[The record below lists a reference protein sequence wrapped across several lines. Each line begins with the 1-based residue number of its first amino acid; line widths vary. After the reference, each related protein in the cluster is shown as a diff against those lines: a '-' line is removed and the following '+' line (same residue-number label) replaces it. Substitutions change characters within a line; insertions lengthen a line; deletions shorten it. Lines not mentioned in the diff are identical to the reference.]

1 MSKIEKFL
9 YHVEEVLTR
18 EDLQEL
24 IDSGIELKHYIGF
37 EISGKLHI
45 GSGLMAAFVI
55 KDLQDAN
62 VKCNILLADWHTWIN
77 DKLGGDLKVIQKVAV
92 GYFKEA
98 IIASLKCVGADISK
112 INFILGSEFYSNN
125 DEYWQSL
132 VDISKNLT
140 LARVVKSSTIMGR
153 SEGDNQIFARLLYPP
168 MQVNDIF
175 SMGMNIAHAGMDQRK
190 AHVIARE
197 VALGLTIN
205 PLINKNGKKIK
216 PVALHHHLISGLLKP
231 PMWPVSKE
239 KLREVLSEMK
249 MSKSKPNSAV
259 FITDTEDE
267 IRTKINGAFC
277 PEGEVT
283 YNPIL
288 DWAKHLIFRGQKKEF
303 IVNRPLKWGGDITVT
318 SYDELQEK
326 FESKEIHPMDLKAK
340 IAEEIILLLKPA
352 REHFAQKDVSSK
364 YNEFIDLYEVSKQKG
379 LR

>member
-1 MSKIEKFL
+1 MSEIEKFL
-9 YHVEEVLTR
+9 CHVEEVLT
-18 EDLQEL
+18 EADLQEL
-24 IDSGIELKHYIGF
+24 IKSGIKLKHYIGF

-45 GSGLMAAFVI
+45 GSGIMTALVI
-55 KDLQDAN
+55 KDLQEAG
-62 VKCNILLADWHTWIN
+62 VECNILLADWHTWIN
-77 DKLGGDLKVIQKVAV
+77 DKLGGDMNIIQKVAV

-98 IIASLKCVGADISK
+98 IIASLKCVGADPSK
-112 INFILGSEFYSNN
+112 INFILGSEFYHHN

-140 LARVVKSSTIMGR
+140 LARVTKSSTIMGR
-153 SEGDNQIFARLLYPP
+153 AEGDNQIFARLIYPP

-205 PLINKNGKKIK
+205 PLTDKSGKKMK
-216 PVALHHHLISGLLKP
+216 PVALHHHLVSGLLKP
-231 PMWPVSKE
+231 PKWPIPKDE
-239 KLREVLSEMK
+239 LREVLSEMK

-267 IRTKINGAFC
+267 IRTKINEAFC
-277 PEGEVT
+277 PEGEVG

-288 DWAKHLIFRGQKKEF
+288 DWTKHLIFRGQNREF
-303 IVNRPLKWGGDITVT
+303 VINRPERWGGDIKVT
-318 SYDELQEK
+318 SYEELQAK
-326 FESKEIHPMDLKAK
+326 FEAKEIHPMDLKAK
-340 IAEEIILLLKPA
+340 VAEEIILLLKPA
-352 REHFAQKDVSSK
+352 REHFAQEEVNNK
-364 YNEFIDLYEVSKQKG
+364 YKEFVELYEVSKQKG